1 MDLERRQLAREIR
14 QTWGSGIG
22 DISVAGR
29 FLASMHRSN
38 EISTQLLSLLAMA
51 RFEPAIQIVGPQP
64 PLPLHFQM
72 GFTFG
77 HEPDDAAVTDI
88 QEENNR
94 IIFLRTIP
102 ERFTLFRICLGLL
115 RHTFQQIITKRE
127 ASLQH
132 LFRVN
137 RPTSAWNKALARSG
151 VPADLYQPPV
161 HSQNLSAF
169 LTTVTES
176 LAFLDNINP
185 PNVPDQRKVN
195 SYIKFYRTWSMNA
208 SLEGTLFGE
217 VRESPKKTERMDWTC
232 VQALYNLLE
241 GIRHVFLTLAGRD
254 TDTDPCSGPFLLDT
268 LFGGDHGGLN
278 PHCHYAE
285 FYAGLLRIEEFSGPE
300 GIDWY
305 IIISNIVMACYF
317 SYGALALDDLQLHSS
332 QEAQLE
338 REEAQLRKLIQTR
351 SSRENQLDTQIP
363 EIINRLAAIDTESNF
378 LETEIHELEDE
389 LDNAGVESE
398 NNPEYQALSNQNEA
412 LGNEQTDLLAQ
423 QQEFYQQNSRWR
435 KLTSQIDVIEA
446 RVEMLQNKNSN
457 TLKEEF
463 NSLFL
468 QDLLGPAI
476 ISVTM
481 QQLAGH

>member
-14 QTWGSGIG
+14 QTWGSGVG
-22 DISVAGR
+22 DISVASR
-29 FLASMHRSN
+29 FLASMYRSN
-38 EISTQLLSLLAMA
+38 EISSQLLNLLAKA
-51 RFEPAIQIVGPQP
+51 SFEPAIQIVGPQP
-64 PLPLHFQM
+64 PLPLNFQM

-102 ERFTLFRICLGLL
+102 ERFILFRICLGLL
-115 RHTFQQIITKRE
+115 RHTFQQIITQRE
-127 ASLQH
+127 TSLRY
-132 LFRVN
+132 LFR
-137 RPTSAWNKALARSG
+137 SCDQ
-151 VPADLYQPPV
+151 DL
-161 HSQNLSAF
+161 STF

-176 LAFLDNINP
+176 LTFLDNIIP
-185 PNVPDQRKVN
+185 PNVPDRRRVN

-217 VRESPKKTERMDWTC
+217 VREGPKKTERMDWTC
-232 VQALYNLLE
+232 VQALYNFLE
-241 GIRHVFLTLAGRD
+241 GIRHVFLSVTGRD

-305 IIISNIVMACYF
+305 IIVSNVVMACYF